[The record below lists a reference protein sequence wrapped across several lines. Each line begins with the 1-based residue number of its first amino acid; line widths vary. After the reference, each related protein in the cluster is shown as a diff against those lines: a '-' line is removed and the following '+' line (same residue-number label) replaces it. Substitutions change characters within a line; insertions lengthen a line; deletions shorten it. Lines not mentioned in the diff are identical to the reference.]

1 MDDMLAR
8 TIIETLAKGINP
20 LTGWILSENDS
31 CAQEEIQEALKIVLE
46 HCSIE
51 STAEYLKSLPRN
63 KKGRALFS
71 RWNSMV
77 AKKEERELLR
87 LHQQGNSVKRIS
99 LILKRS
105 TGAIESKLRKLGCPL
120 YYEK

>member
-1 MDDMLAR
+1 MANEKKTDIFISRL
-8 TIIETLAKGINP
+8 L
-20 LTGWILSENDS
+20 ENAEIKYTPNGSDIK
-31 CAQEEIQEALKIVLE
+31 EIQEALKIVLE

-63 KKGRALFS
+63 KKAERYSRAGTAWS
-71 RWNSMV
+71 Q
-77 AKKEERELLR
+77 KEERELLR

>member
-63 KKGRALFS
+63 KKQSVILALEQHGHKKKNVNYCGSTS
-71 RWNSMV
+71 RGTASN
-77 AKKEERELLR
+77 EFL
-87 LHQQGNSVKRIS
+87 
-99 LILKRS
+99 
-105 TGAIESKLRKLGCPL
+105 
-120 YYEK
+120 

>member
-31 CAQEEIQEALKIVLE
+31 CAQKEIQEALKIVLE

-51 STAEYLKSLPRN
+51 STAEYLKSLSRN
-63 KKGRALFS
+63 KKAERYSRAGTAWS
-71 RWNSMV
+71 Q
-77 AKKEERELLR
+77 KEERELLR

>member
-1 MDDMLAR
+1 MLAR

-63 KKGRALFS
+63 KKAEQHGRKKKNVNYCGSTS
-71 RWNSMV
+71 RGTASN
-77 AKKEERELLR
+77 EFL
-87 LHQQGNSVKRIS
+87 
-99 LILKRS
+99 
-105 TGAIESKLRKLGCPL
+105 
-120 YYEK
+120 

>member
-1 MDDMLAR
+1 MLAR

-63 KKGRALFS
+63 KKAEQ
-71 RWNSMV
+71 
-77 AKKEERELLR
+77 KEERELLR

>member
-1 MDDMLAR
+1 MLAR

-63 KKGRALFS
+63 KKAERYSRAGTAWS
-71 RWNSMV
+71 Q
-77 AKKEERELLR
+77 KEERELLR

-105 TGAIESKLRKLGCPL
+105 TEIGRAHV
-120 YYEK
+120 

>member
-1 MDDMLAR
+1 MLAR

-51 STAEYLKSLPRN
+51 STAEYLRTRTN
-63 KKGRALFS
+63 KFKT
-71 RWNSMV
+71 
-77 AKKEERELLR
+77 E
-87 LHQQGNSVKRIS
+87 Q
-99 LILKRS
+99 
-105 TGAIESKLRKLGCPL
+105 
-120 YYEK
+120 

>member
-1 MDDMLAR
+1 MLAR

-51 STAEYLKSLPRN
+51 STAEYLKSLPRT
-63 KKGRALFS
+63 AWS
-71 RWNSMV
+71 Q
-77 AKKEERELLR
+77 KEERELLR

>member
-63 KKGRALFS
+63 KRQNVILALEQHGRKKKNVNYCGSTS
-71 RWNSMV
+71 RGTASN
-77 AKKEERELLR
+77 EFL
-87 LHQQGNSVKRIS
+87 
-99 LILKRS
+99 
-105 TGAIESKLRKLGCPL
+105 
-120 YYEK
+120 

>member
-51 STAEYLKSLPRN
+51 STAEYLQSVILALEQHGH
-63 KKGRALFS
+63 KKKNVNYCGSTS
-71 RWNSMV
+71 RGTASN
-77 AKKEERELLR
+77 EFL
-87 LHQQGNSVKRIS
+87 
-99 LILKRS
+99 
-105 TGAIESKLRKLGCPL
+105 
-120 YYEK
+120 

>member
-63 KKGRALFS
+63 KKAERYSRAGTAWSQKKNVNYCGSTS
-71 RWNSMV
+71 RGTASN
-77 AKKEERELLR
+77 EFL
-87 LHQQGNSVKRIS
+87 
-99 LILKRS
+99 
-105 TGAIESKLRKLGCPL
+105 
-120 YYEK
+120 